1 MDSDSTTLAAMGA
14 LRDGVDDVCGIMERL
29 FAALERHEQRM
40 SQFHDPEASGRSAVE
55 EILTTLPPDQAAA
68 LISAL
73 STMSEIAPPVPENTG
88 DTDRNAKRYLAGLQN
103 VRGNLHRALDGDGPA
118 APTTTPNSRVLAAGL
133 GALLPDRFRII
144 VCANPPDVVSID
156 GEELSIDMNNMAP
169 LTPCLLEFL
178 DSRYMIWKNQ
188 DDALVMGEV
197 Q

>member
-1 MDSDSTTLAAMGA
+1 MTSDSTTLAAMGA

-40 SQFHDPEASGRSAVE
+40 SQFHNPEASGRSAVKD
-55 EILTTLPPDQAAA
+55 ILTALPPDQAAA
-68 LISAL
+68 LIHAL
-73 STMSEIAPPVPENTG
+73 STMSEIAPPVPEDMN
-88 DTDRNAKRYLAGLQN
+88 DMNHNAKGYLAGLQSI
-103 VRGNLHRALDGDGPA
+103 RGNLHRALDGDGPA

-133 GALLPDRFRII
+133 GALLPDRFRLI
-144 VCANPPDVVSID
+144 VSVNPPDVVSID
-156 GEELSIDMNNMAP
+156 GEEFSIAMNNMAP

-188 DDALVMGEV
+188 DGALVMGEV